1 MLIKNNFFYLQLLD
15 LLKREQKM
23 LFAGIDKDTIDSLR
37 RRQNELFRN
46 FIVAQKVYEPVASKP
61 SP

>member
-1 MLIKNNFFYLQLLD
+1 MLIKNNFFFQLLD

-37 RRQNELFRN
+37 CRQNELFRN